1 MESVKSLKEKLLP
14 EIKEELLTYCE
25 SKGMDFKNALE
36 IEFRKATHY
45 INEIVL
51 KSERALMNEQANDL
65 PNELRIVMLERTF
78 FQLRIIQE
86 QMIKQNEMI
95 KSQELEIQ
103 TMKDKFDFF
112 KKDYRK

>member
-1 MESVKSLKEKLLP
+1 MESVKALKEKLLP

-45 INEIVL
+45 LNEIVF
-51 KSERALMNEQANDL
+51 KSERALINEQANDL
-65 PNELRIVMLERTF
+65 PNELRIVMLEKTF

-86 QMIKQNEMI
+86 QLKKQDELI
-95 KSQELEIQ
+95 KSQATEIQ
-103 TMKDKFDFF
+103 TLKDKFDFF
-112 KKDYRK
+112 KQTYKK